1 MNYKR
6 LFAVLLAV
14 VLALGTFAGCSG
26 SVEDTASSSQ
36 SPTDSMEAEEN
47 EILSFRPVDC
57 GIQSQDVYEYPF
69 IGLRMTLTA
78 AMREK
83 IDSREVFLFTQEDY
97 LSANA
102 VSYAILRFSAP
113 TQEQRIEEGMSVDIL
128 SWEDSLPK
136 IGAIGIYH
144 DSVLDQMD
152 ALTGCTSHK
161 KIGETPDGLYA
172 YYLST
177 SENGDED
184 LLQELYATEMTITE
198 MHPLDLENGYSAFA
212 EDRVY
217 GLASVGSFT
226 TTDVQGNTVTQ
237 DIFAEYNLT
246 LVNIFATWC
255 SPCVQEMPELEKL
268 RQEYADRGI
277 RLGVIAVVLD
287 AKTASGIDADTVALA
302 NRLRERSGA
311 QFPFLI
317 PDETDMNGRL
327 TGIQSV
333 PESFFVDSQGN
344 IVSDPYIG
352 ARSQAD
358 WAKIVEQELSEL
370 EGAAG

>member
-6 LFAVLLAV
+6 LFAMLLAV

-36 SPTDSMEAEEN
+36 SPTDSIEAEEN

-69 IGLRMTLTA
+69 IGLRMTLTD

-113 TQEQRIEEGMSVDIL
+113 TQEQRSEEGMSVDIL

-152 ALTGCTSHK
+152 ALTGCTSHE

-172 YYLST
+172 YYFST
-177 SENGDED
+177 SKNGDED

-237 DIFAEYNLT
+237 DIFAEYDLT

-302 NRLRERSGA
+302 NRLQERSGA

-358 WAKIVEQELSEL
+358 WAKVVEQELSEL
-370 EGAAG
+370 EGAVG

>member
-69 IGLRMTLTA
+69 IGLRMTLTD

-113 TQEQRIEEGMSVDIL
+113 TQEQRSEEGMSVDIL

-144 DSVLDQMD
+144 DSVLEQMD
-152 ALTGCTSHK
+152 ALTGCTSHE

-177 SENGDED
+177 SKNGDED

-212 EDRVY
+212 EERVY

-226 TTDVQGNTVTQ
+226 TTDIQGNTVTQ
-237 DIFAEYNLT
+237 DIFAEYDLT

-302 NRLRERSGA
+302 NRLRKRSGA

-344 IVSDPYIG
+344 IISDPYIG

-358 WAKIVEQELSEL
+358 WAKVVEQELSEL

>member
-344 IVSDPYIG
+344 IVSDSYIG